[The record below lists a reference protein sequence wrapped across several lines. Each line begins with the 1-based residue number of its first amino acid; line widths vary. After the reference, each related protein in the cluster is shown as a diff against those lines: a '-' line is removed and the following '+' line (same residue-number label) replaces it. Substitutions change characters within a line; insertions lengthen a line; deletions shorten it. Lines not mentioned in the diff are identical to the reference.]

1 MPILGTVSSQISGRL
16 DSNVMFP
23 IAYAQVATT
32 AVSSLTV
39 SGIPSTYKHL
49 RIYTWCRTTRSAYID
64 SMYMRFNGDSG
75 SNYNHSGVEG
85 ESASTVA
92 GYNAQSQ
99 TGIYWG
105 RAGAST
111 QGQLRGLG
119 VVDIFNYSNTNI
131 TKSINSLSGIDYGG
145 SLQGGNL
152 ITMVGGWNNTA
163 AISSITFY
171 PGVGPNIQTDSV
183 FQIYGIK

>member
-23 IAYAQVATT
+23 IAYAQLSA
-32 AVSSLTV
+32 AASSLTV
-39 SGIPSTYKHL
+39 SSIPSTYKNL
-49 RIYTWCRTTRSAYID
+49 RIYTWVTTSRSAYID
-64 SMYMRFNGDSG
+64 PMYMRFNGDSG
-75 SNYNHSGVEG
+75 SNYNYSGVEG

-111 QGQLRGLG
+111 NGALRGIG
-119 VVDIFNYSNTNI
+119 VVNIFNYSNTNI

-152 ITMVGGWNNTA
+152 INMVGGWNNTA

-171 PGVGPNIQTDSV
+171 PGVGPNLLGDTV